1 MALAQFLTY
10 RGPGPIL
17 GFMKKAALLS
27 LLLTV
32 VLVSAASAE
41 IWFKGTLDQAVAK
54 AKTEGK
60 LVLVDFYSYT

>member
-1 MALAQFLTY
+1 MKPVRALDIAPPGTY
-10 RGPGPIL
+10 L
-17 GFMKKAALLS
+17 GFMKKIIVVLS
-27 LLLTV
+27 LLLA
-32 VLVSAASAE
+32 LVSLASAE